1 MCQVRLAET
10 SVDSIVE
17 SLGRLYRSAIV
28 EPVTPVTVLLSDD
41 SRIEIL
47 PSGNMR
53 FERRPGTQK
62 ALCSEVLNKLHS
74 MGVFEAMLHPLI
86 SRKS

>member
-1 MCQVRLAET
+1 MCQIRLAET

-28 EPVTPVTVLLSDD
+28 EPVTVLLSDD

-53 FERRPGTQK
+53 FERRPGERK
-62 ALCSEVLNKLHS
+62 AVCTEVLERLHT
-74 MGVFEAMLHPLI
+74 MGVFD
-86 SRKS
+86 